1 MGPVVRD
8 LTSKA
13 VSEAVAPLIA
23 RNLALEAR
31 ILELETAPAV
41 IGPVGP
47 IGAKGDV
54 GVGVSSLTLRA
65 DGWLLA
71 HMTDGRSVDV
81 GPVPVAAGRDGIN
94 GKDGAPGKDGERGM
108 NGSQGDRG
116 TDGLNGKDGAPG
128 PQGERG
134 PAGERGEQGD
144 VGLTVV
150 GAHGPTGPQGER
162 GADGSA
168 GKDGAPGRDGRDGA
182 PGLPGANGEK
192 GADGINGRDGAN
204 GLNGKDGIDGM
215 GFDDFD
221 LILDEQR
228 GWILRLVKGERVK
241 EWELPLPYYRGP
253 WEAGSSYPKSASV
266 RWDGAL
272 WLALKSTVEKPG
284 EGSPD
289 WQLLVSRG
297 KQGREGP
304 KGPRG
309 DDGKDLTQMDPNTGR
324 KW

>member
-1 MGPVVRD
+1 MGRCVTPDQFGRIVGPVVRD
-8 LTSKA
+8 LTAKA
-13 VSEAVAPLIA
+13 VQDAIAPLMA

-47 IGAKGDV
+47 SGAKGDV

-116 TDGLNGKDGAPG
+116 ADGVNGKDGAPG
-128 PQGERG
+128 LNGADGER
-134 PAGERGEQGD
+134 
-144 VGLTVV
+144 
-150 GAHGPTGPQGER
+150 GPQGER
-162 GADGSA
+162 GADGSD

-182 PGLPGANGEK
+182 PGAAGANGDK
-192 GADGINGRDGAN
+192 GADGINGKDGAN
-204 GLNGKDGIDGM
+204 GLAGRDGVDGL

-221 LILDEQR
+221 LILDEHR

-241 EWELPLPYYRGP
+241 EWSVPMPFYRGP
-253 WEAGSSYPKSASV
+253 WEAGSTYPKSASV

-284 EGSPD
+284 EGCAD

>member
-1 MGPVVRD
+1 VTPDQFGRIVGPVVRD
-8 LTSKA
+8 LTAKA
-13 VSEAVAPLIA
+13 VQDAIAPLMA

-47 IGAKGDV
+47 SGAKGDV

-81 GPVPVAAGRDGIN
+81 GPVPVADGRDGIN
-94 GKDGAPGKDGERGM
+94 GKDGRDGIDGKNGADGTPGPIGVTGANGADGR
-108 NGSQGDRG
+108 
-116 TDGLNGKDGAPG
+116 DGAPG
-128 PQGERG
+128 TP
-134 PAGERGEQGD
+134 
-144 VGLTVV
+144 
-150 GAHGPTGPQGER
+150 GER
-162 GADGSA
+162 GATGEKGADGT

-182 PGLPGANGEK
+182 PGTSGTDGKAGI
-192 GADGINGRDGAN
+192 DGINGKDGAP

-241 EWELPLPYYRGP
+241 EWPVPMPFYRGP
-253 WEAGSSYPKSASV
+253 WEAGSTYPKSASV

>member
-1 MGPVVRD
+1 MAPRVREF
-8 LTSKA
+8 TAKA
-13 VSEAVAPLIA
+13 VSDAVVPLLA
-23 RNLALEAR
+23 RILALEEQL
-31 ILELETAPAV
+31 LELQTVPV
-41 IGPVGP
+41 VVGHVGPVGE
-47 IGAKGDV
+47 KGDP

-81 GPVPVAAGRDGIN
+81 GPVPVRHGLDGKDGAPGLDGKDGAAGRDGIN
-94 GKDGAPGKDGERGM
+94 GKDGAPGKDGERGSDGM
-108 NGSQGDRG
+108 PGRNGVDGIAGKDGERGERGPQGMQ
-116 TDGLNGKDGAPG
+116 GLEGEQGQEGLDGKDGA
-128 PQGERG
+128 
-134 PAGERGEQGD
+134 A
-144 VGLTVV
+144 
-150 GAHGPTGPQGER
+150 
-162 GADGSA
+162 
-168 GKDGAPGRDGRDGA
+168 GRDGRDGA
-182 PGLPGANGEK
+182 PGAAGVNGEK
-192 GADGINGRDGAN
+192 GEDGINGRDGAN

-241 EWELPLPYYRGP
+241 EWPVPMPFYRGP
-253 WEAGSSYPKSASV
+253 WEAGSTYPKSASV